1 MGDRLPACRCA
12 HGKAGGLS
20 HIARRKSPPK
30 AAWRC
35 RFPPHS
41 KVSREF
47 PVVPPNLKSEILNPM
62 NPRRLVLFLVIGI
75 LAGYAW
81 WRFDHRSARRMP
93 EKSASVVAP
102 RLSLDDV
109 KVLVAI
115 DAEYTKLVQSV
126 VPGVVSI
133 TSSRTVTQLA
143 PLTIEDLLMGRQR
156 SQLAKSTSLGS
167 GVIVSKEGHI
177 LTNHHVVAGMTEVRV
192 QLTDGRNLPAK
203 LIGSDPVTDIAV
215 LRIDAANIE
224 ALPLGESDDLRAGQQ
239 IFAVGNPYGLE
250 ESVTRGIISAKGRQT
265 ASDSS
270 IEYIQHDAAV
280 NQGNSGGPL
289 LNVRGEIVGINSAIF
304 SRTGGWQGISFAIPS
319 NTARRILEGI
329 IKNGRMVRSY
339 LGVVMQEIT
348 PELARNF
355 ALADMDGAI
364 IIQITP
370 DSPAARSGLRP
381 GDVVLTVNGRRVKGV
396 TQLRQIIASAEIG
409 QELEL
414 GFVRAG
420 AAITV
425 KAKVAEMPQE
435 LNSAIPG
442 R

>member
-1 MGDRLPACRCA
+1 ML
-12 HGKAGGLS
+12 H
-20 HIARRKSPPK
+20 
-30 AAWRC
+30 
-35 RFPPHS
+35 
-41 KVSREF
+41 
-47 PVVPPNLKSEILNPM
+47 
-62 NPRRLVLFLVIGI
+62 PRRILLLIVIGI

-81 WRFDHRSARRMP
+81 WRYDHRDVRHAR
-93 EKSASVVAP
+93 EKFTPLTAP

-109 KVLVAI
+109 KVLAAI

-192 QLTDGRNLPAK
+192 QLTDGRNLPAA
-203 LIGSDPVTDIAV
+203 LIGSDPATDIAV
-215 LRIDAANIE
+215 LRIEAPNIE
-224 ALPLGESDDLRAGQQ
+224 ALPLGESDDLRVGQQ

-319 NTARRILEGI
+319 NTARRVLEGI
-329 IKNGRMVRSY
+329 IKRGRMVRSY

-355 ALADMDGAI
+355 GLADMEGAI
-364 IIQITP
+364 IIQVTP
-370 DSPAARSGLRP
+370 DSPAARCGLRP
-381 GDVVLTVNGRRVKGV
+381 GDVVQAVNGKRVKGV
-396 TQLRQIIASAEIG
+396 QQLRQIIAGTEVG

-420 AAITV
+420 AAITA
-425 KAKVAEMPQE
+425 KAKVAEMPPE
-435 LNSAIPG
+435 LSGVIPG

>member
-1 MGDRLPACRCA
+1 MPT
-12 HGKAGGLS
+12 
-20 HIARRKSPPK
+20 
-30 AAWRC
+30 
-35 RFPPHS
+35 
-41 KVSREF
+41 
-47 PVVPPNLKSEILNPM
+47 
-62 NPRRLVLFLVIGI
+62 PRRILLLFVIGI

-81 WRFDHRSARRMP
+81 WRYDHRETRYAR
-93 EKSASVVAP
+93 EKFTPITAP
-102 RLSLDDV
+102 KLSLDDV
-109 KVLVAI
+109 KVLTAI
-115 DAEYTKLVQSV
+115 DAEYTRLVQSV

-156 SQLAKSTSLGS
+156 SQRAKSTSLGS

-177 LTNHHVVAGMTEVRV
+177 LTNHHVIAGMTEVRV
-192 QLTDGRNLPAK
+192 QLTDGRNFPAT
-203 LIGSDPVTDIAV
+203 LVGSDPATDIAV
-215 LRIDAANIE
+215 LRIDAAKVDP
-224 ALPLGESDDLRAGQQ
+224 LPLGDSDELRVGQQ

-280 NQGNSGGPL
+280 NEGNSGGPL

-319 NTARRILEGI
+319 NAARRILEGFI
-329 IKNGRMVRSY
+329 RRGRVVRSY

-348 PELARNF
+348 PEF
-355 ALADMDGAI
+355 AQQLHLADMDGAI
-364 IIQITP
+364 IIQVTP
-370 DSPAARSGLRP
+370 DSPAGRSGLQP
-381 GDVVLTVNGRRVKGV
+381 GDVVQTVNGRRVKGMQ
-396 TQLRQIIASAEIG
+396 QLRQTIAGTEVG

-414 GFVRAG
+414 GFVRNGTAM
-420 AAITV
+420 TT
-425 KAKVAEMPQE
+425 KAKVAEMPPE
-435 LNSAIPG
+435 LNLMTPG

>member
-1 MGDRLPACRCA
+1 M
-12 HGKAGGLS
+12 
-20 HIARRKSPPK
+20 
-30 AAWRC
+30 
-35 RFPPHS
+35 
-41 KVSREF
+41 
-47 PVVPPNLKSEILNPM
+47 
-62 NPRRLVLFLVIGI
+62 PRRILLFVVIGI

-81 WRFDHRSARRMP
+81 WRFEHRDFHRAR
-93 EKSASVVAP
+93 EKITLAVPP
-102 RLSLDDV
+102 RVSLDDV
-109 KVLVAI
+109 KVLSAI
-115 DAEYTKLVQSV
+115 DAEYTRLVQSV

-143 PLTIEDLLMGRQR
+143 PLTFEDLLMGRQR

-177 LTNHHVVAGMTEVRV
+177 LTNHHVIAGMTEIRV
-192 QLTDGRNLPAK
+192 QLTDGRNLAAA
-203 LIGSDPVTDIAV
+203 LIGSDPATDIAV
-215 LRIDAANIE
+215 LRIEAANVV
-224 ALPLGESDDLRAGQQ
+224 ALPLGESDDLRVGQQ

-289 LNVRGEIVGINSAIF
+289 LSVRGEIVGINSAIF

-329 IKNGRMVRSY
+329 IKRGRMVRSY

-355 ALADMDGAI
+355 GLTDMDGAI
-364 IIQITP
+364 IIQVTP

-381 GDVVLTVNGRRVKGV
+381 GDVVQTVNGKRVKGV
-396 TQLRQIIASAEIG
+396 QELRQLIASAEVG
-409 QELEL
+409 QELDL

-420 AAITV
+420 TAISV
-425 KAKVAEMPQE
+425 KAKVAEMPQAMGG
-435 LNSAIPG
+435 SIPG

>member
-1 MGDRLPACRCA
+1 M
-12 HGKAGGLS
+12 
-20 HIARRKSPPK
+20 
-30 AAWRC
+30 
-35 RFPPHS
+35 
-41 KVSREF
+41 
-47 PVVPPNLKSEILNPM
+47 
-62 NPRRLVLFLVIGI
+62 PRRILLLVVIGI

-81 WRFDHRSARRMP
+81 WRFEHRDFHRAP
-93 EKSASVVAP
+93 EKITLAVPP
-102 RLSLDDV
+102 RVSLDDV
-109 KVLVAI
+109 KVLSAI
-115 DAEYTKLVQSV
+115 DAEYTRLVQSV

-143 PLTIEDLLMGRQR
+143 PLTFEDLLMGRQR

-177 LTNHHVVAGMTEVRV
+177 LTNHHVIAGMTEIRV
-192 QLTDGRNLPAK
+192 QLTDGRNLAAA
-203 LIGSDPVTDIAV
+203 LIGSDPATDIAV
-215 LRIDAANIE
+215 LRIEAANVV
-224 ALPLGESDDLRAGQQ
+224 ALPLGESDDLRVGQQ

-289 LNVRGEIVGINSAIF
+289 LSVRGEIVGINSAIF

-329 IKNGRMVRSY
+329 IKRGRMVRSY

-355 ALADMDGAI
+355 GLADMDGAI
-364 IIQITP
+364 IIQVTP

-381 GDVVLTVNGRRVKGV
+381 GDVVQTVNGKRVKGV
-396 TQLRQIIASAEIG
+396 QELRQIIASAEVG
-409 QELEL
+409 QELDL
-414 GFVRAG
+414 GFIRAG
-420 AAITV
+420 TVLTV

-435 LNSAIPG
+435 MGGSIPG

>member
-1 MGDRLPACRCA
+1 ML
-12 HGKAGGLS
+12 H
-20 HIARRKSPPK
+20 
-30 AAWRC
+30 
-35 RFPPHS
+35 
-41 KVSREF
+41 
-47 PVVPPNLKSEILNPM
+47 
-62 NPRRLVLFLVIGI
+62 PRRLLLFLVIGI

-81 WRFDHRSARRMP
+81 WRFDHRTARRVS
-93 EKSASVVAP
+93 EKSASAVAP

>member
-1 MGDRLPACRCA
+1 M
-12 HGKAGGLS
+12 H
-20 HIARRKSPPK
+20 
-30 AAWRC
+30 
-35 RFPPHS
+35 
-41 KVSREF
+41 
-47 PVVPPNLKSEILNPM
+47 
-62 NPRRLVLFLVIGI
+62 PRRLLLLIVIGI

-81 WRFDHRSARRMP
+81 WRHGHRDVRRAP
-93 EKSASVVAP
+93 EKFTPALVP
-102 RLSLDDV
+102 RISLDDV
-109 KVLVAI
+109 KVLVAM
-115 DAEYTKLVQSV
+115 DAEYTRLVQSV

-133 TSSRTVTQLA
+133 TSSRTVMQLA
-143 PLTIEDLLMGRQR
+143 PLTIQDLLMGRQR

-167 GVIVSKEGHI
+167 GVIVSREGHI
-177 LTNHHVVAGMTEVRV
+177 LTNHHVIAGMTEIRV

-215 LRIDAANIE
+215 LKIEAANIE

-250 ESVTRGIISAKGRQT
+250 ESVTRGIISAKRGLT

-329 IKNGRMVRSY
+329 IRHGRMVRSY

-355 ALADMDGAI
+355 ALADMEGAI
-364 IIQITP
+364 IIQVTP

-381 GDVVLTVNGRRVKGV
+381 GDVVLTVNGKRVKGV

-414 GFVRAG
+414 GFIREGSATT
-420 AAITV
+420 A
-425 KAKVAEMPQE
+425 KAKVAEMPAE
-435 LNSAIPG
+435 LNSVIPG